1 MQGIPVNSFCMD
13 TVYTQLY
20 NSVCDICNL
29 ILQVAF
35 QEFCEALGL
44 LVCFSQTVNVCIS
57 GGHFSVNLFAVYIVM
72 RIGGNK

>member
-13 TVYTQLY
+13 IVYTRLY
-20 NSVCDICNL
+20 NSLFQSLNL
-29 ILQVAF
+29 ILQVAL

-44 LVCFSQTVNVCIS
+44 FVYFSQTVDVCIS
-57 GGHFSVNLFAVYIVM
+57 GGDFSVNLFTVYIVM